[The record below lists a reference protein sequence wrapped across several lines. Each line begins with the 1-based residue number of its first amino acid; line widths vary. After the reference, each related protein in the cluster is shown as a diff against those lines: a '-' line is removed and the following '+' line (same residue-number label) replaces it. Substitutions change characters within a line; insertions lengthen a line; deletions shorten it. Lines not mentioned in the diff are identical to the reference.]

1 MYYFEILTWMKGK
14 YKGATEM
21 PLNLGMWFDVR
32 IFSLLC
38 LDWAWGHVFKMA
50 LSAIYIK
57 TNTLQFKAF
66 NHAFVNI
73 RFKQERDR
81 TT

>member
-21 PLNLGMWFDVR
+21 PLNLSMWFDVR

-38 LDWAWGHVFKMA
+38 LD
-50 LSAIYIK
+50 
-57 TNTLQFKAF
+57 
-66 NHAFVNI
+66 
-73 RFKQERDR
+73 
-81 TT
+81 